1 MSNFV
6 INLSDPPKENSFG
19 NSAGATPTENQTI
32 PKKKPGVFLKI
43 LKIFGAL
50 LLLSLIIGAV
60 GGYFYWK
67 NLKTTPQ
74 YSLALLVDAARRG
87 DQAAIDK
94 LVNTDAVV
102 DDFIPQI
109 TDKAVE
115 LYGRGLAPTTIQKMA
130 QIVAPLLPAVKQR
143 ARAEVPNLIR
153 EKTKNF
159 ENIPFW
165 AIAVGA
171 ERYLEIINE
180 GEKAFVRSKLAER
193 PLEIVMKRSG
203 DGWQVIAVKDEV
215 LARRVAEKIGQELIA
230 GAKSGGVKKAGEQL
244 GVSNLQDVLKKA
256 DDIFK

>member
-6 INLSDPPKENSFG
+6 VNLGDSSKENA
-19 NSAGATPTENQTI
+19 SADTAPPTFLENQSA
-32 PKKKPGVFLKI
+32 PKKPSIFLKI
-43 LKIFGAL
+43 AKIFGVLFL
-50 LLLSLIIGAV
+50 LFLIAGAV
-60 GGYFYWK
+60 GGYFYWR

-74 YSLALLVDAARRG
+74 YSLALLIDAARRD
-87 DQAAIDK
+87 DQAAIDR
-94 LVNTDAVV
+94 LIDTDQIV
-102 DDFIPQI
+102 DDFMPQI

-130 QIVAPLLPAVKQR
+130 QLVVPLLPAVKQR

-159 ENIPFW
+159 DNIPFW

-171 ERYLEIINE
+171 KRYLEIINE
-180 GEKAFVRSKLAER
+180 GDKAFVRSQVPER
-193 PLEIVMKRSG
+193 PLEVVIKRNG
-203 DGWQVIAVKDEV
+203 DGWQIVAVKDEA

-244 GVSNLQDVLKKA
+244 GVSNLEDVLKKA
-256 DDIFK
+256 DEIFK